1 MPQCQV
7 CGPVPPVDREPED
20 PGGNHLREED
30 ITCPTCGRELGPPV
44 KAPWH
49 FKLLVVS
56 VVVYLGWRA
65 WQGIE
70 WVLGKL

>member
-1 MPQCQV
+1 MPQCRV
-7 CGPVPPVDREPED
+7 CDPAAGVEHAEPGD
-20 PGGNHLREED
+20 PGEERL
-30 ITCPTCGRELGPPV
+30 TCPTCGREIGPPV

-56 VVVYLGWRA
+56 VVIYLGWRA
-65 WQGIE
+65 WQGVE

>member
-7 CGPVPPVDREPED
+7 CGPPPEGAVDRLEPED
-20 PGGNHLREED
+20 LGGEPVS
-30 ITCPTCGRELGPPV
+30 CPTCGRELGPPL

-65 WQGIE
+65 WQGLE
-70 WVLGKL
+70 WVLGRL

>member
-1 MPQCQV
+1 MAECRV
-7 CGPVPPVDREPED
+7 CGPVGAVGTVADDGEVGQPDVE
-20 PGGNHLREED
+20 GS
-30 ITCPTCGRELGPPV
+30 CPTCGRELEPPV

-56 VVVYLGWRA
+56 VVIYLGWRA

-70 WVLGKL
+70 WLLGKL

>member
-7 CGPVPPVDREPED
+7 CGPPAESAVDQEPEA
-20 PGGNHLREED
+20 PGEEHLL
-30 ITCPTCGRELGPPV
+30 TCSTCGREIGPPV

-56 VVVYLGWRA
+56 VVVYLGWRG
-65 WQGIE
+65 WQGVE
-70 WVLGKL
+70 WVLGRL